1 MSLTEYVRDII
12 VQHKKPVVGICFGH
26 QIIAR
31 ALGSRVGRSD
41 GGWEV
46 SVEEITL
53 TDAGK
58 QMFGKDKLVRYNPLW
73 LCYQPLLTLTSISN
87 KCTATL
93 STRFPKAA

>member
-1 MSLTEYVRDII
+1 VSLTEYVRGVIE
-12 VQHKKPVVGICFGH
+12 QHKKPVVGICFGH

-31 ALGSRVGRSD
+31 ALGSRVGRGD

-58 QMFGKDKLVRYNPLW
+58 QLFGKDKLVR
-73 LCYQPLLTLTSISN
+73 SHISD
-87 KCTATL
+87 AYYPPP
-93 STRFPKAA
+93 SYMI